1 MIVYNQNDTS
11 IFVPAGIQKFSGG
24 IFLDLNNCTAE
35 PSDIILNK
43 TAYSNTGLI
52 TGTLDLNS
60 MLDASYNAGKQNII
74 DSQADANITAD
85 DVILN
90 KVGYS
95 ANNTKITGAL
105 DLNSML
111 DASYNAGVTK
121 GENNIIDGQSDAN
134 ITPADVIAGKIGYS
148 ANNTR
153 IVGEY
158 VQQYDI
164 SEPFISLNRYQGGTS
179 VPDFIVGWEKL
190 VDGSYKCA
198 NSSIVVFAKN
208 VNNLENGTDMFV
220 SSDIESFISN
230 TPNLKIGDYMFY
242 SSKLITFESSD
253 LSNLTTSTEMFGF
266 SKYTGEFN
274 YDMPNVTN
282 MSWMFEYNINLT
294 SVNINVPELLYADGS
309 FMNCSS
315 LKSLIMHSPKM
326 DHCDDLLLGVTSITD
341 LTIDFSSLTS
351 QTGTMF
357 ESGIQLTNLTME
369 GTIDVACS
377 FVRCELLTVDSLL
390 SILNALTDRT
400 NLEIFNCELGSGNLA
415 KLTDEQK
422 QIAIN
427 KNWTLS

>member
-60 MLDASYNAGKQNII
+60 MLDASYNAGKQY
-74 DSQADANITAD
+74 
-85 DVILN
+85 ILN
-90 KVGYS
+90 
-95 ANNTKITGAL
+95 
-105 DLNSML
+105 
-111 DASYNAGVTK
+111 
-121 GENNIIDGQSDAN
+121 GQADAN

-148 ANNTR
+148 ANNER

-164 SEPFISLNRYQGGTS
+164 SEPFVTLQGYKGGTS
-179 VPDFIVGWEKL
+179 IPDFIVGWEKL
-190 VDGSYKCA
+190 VDGGYKCKA
-198 NSSIVVFAKN
+198 SSITTFAEN
-208 VNNLENGTDMFV
+208 VNNLEKGTNMFYN
-220 SSDIESFISN
+220 SDLEAFTSN
-230 TPNLKIGDYMFY
+230 TPNLKIGSNMFY
-242 SSKLITFESSD
+242 ASKLTTFTSSD
-253 LSNLTTSTEMFGF
+253 LSNLKNASNMFER

-274 YDMPNVTN
+274 YDMPNLTSMN
-282 MSWMFEYNINLT
+282 SILSNCPKLT
-294 SVNINVPELLYADGS
+294 SVNINVPKVKYALAAFIGC
-309 FMNCSS
+309 FG

-326 DHCDDLLLGVTSITD
+326 RLCDELLSGVTSITD

-351 QTGTMF
+351 QNGSMF
-357 ESGIQLTNLTME
+357 EPGVQLTNLTME
-369 GTIDVACS
+369 GTINVGCS

-400 NLEIFNCELGSGNLA
+400 NLSTLNCELGSGNLA